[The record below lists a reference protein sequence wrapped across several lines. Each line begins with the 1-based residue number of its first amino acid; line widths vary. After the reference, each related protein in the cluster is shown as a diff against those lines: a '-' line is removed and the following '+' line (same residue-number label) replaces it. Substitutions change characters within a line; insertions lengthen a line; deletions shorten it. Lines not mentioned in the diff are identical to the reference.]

1 MTLSKTLA
9 AAALVVGL
17 ASSAAPAFAGPQGR
31 DTTYGAASGALA
43 GGLISHS
50 VGGAVIGA
58 VGGGLI
64 GNAIGRHDAH
74 HHRYYSHNRRG
85 YYHR

>member
-1 MTLSKTLA
+1 MTLTKSIVALTFA
-9 AAALVVGL
+9 AGL
-17 ASSAAPAFAGPQGR
+17 CASAAPALAGPQGR

-50 VGGAVIGA
+50 VGGAV
-58 VGGGLI
+58 VGGVAGGLI
-64 GNAIGRHDAH
+64 GNAVGRHDAH
-74 HHRYYSHNRRG
+74 RHRYYSHNRRG